1 MRELDSID
9 RHILAV
15 LQANA
20 RLPISALG
28 EQVGLSASACSRRV
42 AQLERDGC
50 IEGYCATLNPSL
62 LAMDM
67 VAIVL
72 VTLQSQ
78 SESCLAKFERAINRC
93 RQVISCDLM
102 SGSVD
107 YSVRIAVRD
116 LKDYERLH
124 REVLSVLPGVTRIES
139 NFVLRGVINRR
150 QPVLK
155 P

>member
-1 MRELDSID
+1 MRKLDSID
-9 RHILAV
+9 QHILAV
-15 LQANA
+15 LQSDARSPINA
-20 RLPISALG
+20 VG
-28 EQVGLSASACSRRV
+28 EQVGLSASACSRRLG
-42 AQLERDGC
+42 QLER
-50 IEGYCATLNPSL
+50 EGFIQGYYAMLHPSL
-62 LAMDM
+62 LKMDM

-78 SESCLAKFERAINRC
+78 SEACLAKFERAISGC
-93 RQVISCDLM
+93 DQVISCDLM

-107 YSVRIAVRD
+107 YSVRIAVHD

-150 QPVLK
+150 QPILNR
-155 P
+155 